1 MNSEYKKLFD
11 SDVKSVNRALVS
23 CEYLNSSGFEAKKVL
38 EAESYGLSAGGK
50 RIRPVLCIEFYKL
63 FGGKADISDIAV
75 CLELIHTFSLIH
87 DDMPEMD
94 NDLVR
99 RGKPSVHAAFG
110 ADIALLAGDGLTLL
124 PFEIISRQALDGSI
138 SALTAVRL
146 INCLSSAAGSRGM
159 IMGQELDLMSEGK
172 DVDTEFL
179 KTMSSL
185 KTGCLLKAS
194 AAFGAVLAEADEEKV
209 KSAEE
214 YAENLGLAFQ
224 IVDDILDVVGSEEE
238 LGKPIGSDKERNK
251 NTFADILG
259 VKRSYELAREYTE
272 KAVSAIEK
280 YSDSGFLCELARELV
295 LRKK

>member
-1 MNSEYKKLFD
+1 M
-11 SDVKSVNRALVS
+11 
-23 CEYLNSSGFEAKKVL
+23 
-38 EAESYGLSAGGK
+38 
-50 RIRPVLCIEFYKL
+50 
-63 FGGKADISDIAV
+63 
-75 CLELIHTFSLIH
+75 
-87 DDMPEMD
+87 
-94 NDLVR
+94 
-99 RGKPSVHAAFG
+99 
-110 ADIALLAGDGLTLL
+110 
-124 PFEIISRQALDGSI
+124 
-138 SALTAVRL
+138 
-146 INCLSSAAGSRGM
+146 
-159 IMGQELDLMSEGK
+159 
-172 DVDTEFL
+172 
-179 KTMSSL
+179 
-185 KTGCLLKAS
+185 KAS

>member
-179 KTMSSL
+179 KNYVVFKDGLSFES
-185 KTGCLLKAS
+185 
-194 AAFGAVLAEADEEKV
+194 FGGVRCGI
-209 KSAEE
+209 S
-214 YAENLGLAFQ
+214 
-224 IVDDILDVVGSEEE
+224 GS
-238 LGKPIGSDKERNK
+238 R
-251 NTFADILG
+251 
-259 VKRSYELAREYTE
+259 
-272 KAVSAIEK
+272 
-280 YSDSGFLCELARELV
+280 
-295 LRKK
+295 